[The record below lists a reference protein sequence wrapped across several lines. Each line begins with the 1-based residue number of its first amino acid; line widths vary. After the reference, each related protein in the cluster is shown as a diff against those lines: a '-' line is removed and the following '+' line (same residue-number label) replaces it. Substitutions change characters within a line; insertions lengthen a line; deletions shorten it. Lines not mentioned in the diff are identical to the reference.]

1 MIQIFVMN
9 KKSYLKLGSCWSNII
24 KYPQSYIAKAM
35 HRFNSDLY
43 QAYDWLEYSEGADA
57 TYSLTYYIF
66 KGNNIHQGGEP
77 NSVHNQA
84 NRKYDDLMQHRQSIH
99 AAFDRKFDKIKLEC

>member
-1 MIQIFVMN
+1 
-9 KKSYLKLGSCWSNII
+9 
-24 KYPQSYIAKAM
+24 M

-77 NSVHNQA
+77 NSVHNQSK
-84 NRKYDDLMQHRQSIH
+84 RKCEDLQREQSIQ
-99 AAFDRKFDKIKLEC
+99 AAFYKLDDKSNHEY